1 MAWVHLLNVLPP
13 LLNTTQEEIT
23 FLELKYVARLD
34 QIESFSLFPPFSS
47 SSSYSSCFSFFPSCF
62 SFWVTCFS
70 SLPSS
75 KWETRGN
82 LCSQLLY
89 FFSWMRNVASIY
101 HIRMSHVLHFVMRD
115 VYTLLSITNFWVNF
129 DKLVEFQLFWTVLI
143 YLNVFVKD
151 QAVASSGSLFLSEQK
166 EKGLSFSQG
175 KVLVVCM

>member
-34 QIESFSLFPPFSS
+34 QIESFSFP
-47 SSSYSSCFSFFPSCF
+47 SFFLILFLLFLLFLLSLMLLLLGNMFP
-62 SFWVTCFS
+62 

-82 LCSQLLY
+82 HCSQLLY
-89 FFSWMRNVASIY
+89 FLSWMCKVASVY
-101 HIRMSHVLHFVMRD
+101 HIRMSDVLRFVMRD
-115 VYTLLSITNFWVNF
+115 VYTLLSITNFWGNC
-129 DKLVEFQLFWTVLI
+129 DKLVEFQLFGTVLI
-143 YLNVFVKD
+143 YLTLFVGD
-151 QAVASSGSLFLSEQK
+151 QAVASSGSLFFSEQK
-166 EKGLSFSQG
+166 EKGISFSQG